1 MAFSDRD
8 LIARLIQCE
17 AEGEGE
23 IGMKA
28 VATIIMNRVNSS
40 TRRICTYFT
49 GRKYKKYNI
58 SNRAIRLCNR
68 NNKESI

>member
-28 VATIIMNRVNSS
+28 VATIIMNRVNCS
-40 TRRICTYFT
+40 TRGICTYFT
-49 GRKYKKYNI
+49 RWKYKKYNF
-58 SNRAIRLCNR
+58 SNRPI
-68 NNKESI
+68 

>member
-8 LIARLIQCE
+8 LIARLVQCE

-40 TRRICTYFT
+40 TRRICTYFA
-49 GRKYKKYNI
+49 RWKHKKYSI
-58 SNRAIRLCNR
+58 SNG
-68 NNKESI
+68 SI

>member
-1 MAFSDRD
+1 MAYSDRD
-8 LIARLIQCE
+8 LIARLVPCE

-40 TRRICTYFT
+40 TRGICTYLAR
-49 GRKYKKYNI
+49 RKYKKYNF
-58 SNRAIRLCNR
+58 SNR
-68 NNKESI
+68 SI

>member
-40 TRRICTYFT
+40 NRRICTCFA
-49 GRKYKKYNI
+49 RWKYKKYSFSSRPI
-58 SNRAIRLCNR
+58 
-68 NNKESI
+68 